1 YTEVASIILDGE
13 IYAAFDDFIASGRTA
28 ELTATKAHG
37 HRLAAAVLPAHD
49 YIRAQRIRRIIVA
62 RFEELAGHYD
72 ALIAPTLGMVASGLT
87 EDLPYMLPG
96 AFGRPLNFAG
106 VLAGSPSISVYN
118 GLGRDE
124 LPTGLHFAGARLQEN
139 SILDAAR
146 EYEGRTEWTHR
157 RPDIDAICR
166 PAHGSPRGD
175 PDEPAAGRESGLA
188 S

>member
-1 YTEVASIILDGE
+1 MARSTPPLTISSHPGAPRNSPPRRRMVTAWPPRCYLLTTT
-13 IYAAFDDFIASGRTA
+13 SG
-28 ELTATKAHG
+28 
-37 HRLAAAVLPAHD
+37 
-49 YIRAQRIRRIIVA
+49 AQRIRRIIVA
-62 RFEELAGHYD
+62 RFEELAGQYD

-87 EDLPYMLPG
+87 EDFAYMLPG